1 MVKKPLTGK
10 QEDKYVTEANIAD
23 FGIQCIKEY
32 ATEVNLDRAV
42 PDIYDGF
49 KPVQRR
55 IIWAMSFQ
63 KRGELVK
70 TARVGGDVVG
80 KYHPHG
86 PIAFMLV
93 STSLSVGICPRI
105 LVR

>member
-1 MVKKPLTGK
+1 MVRKPLTGK
-10 QEDKYVTEANIAD
+10 QEDKYITEANIAD
-23 FGIQCIKEY
+23 FGIKCIKEY

-63 KRGELVK
+63 KGEN
-70 TARVGGDVVG
+70 
-80 KYHPHG
+80 
-86 PIAFMLV
+86 
-93 STSLSVGICPRI
+93 
-105 LVR
+105 